1 MASLG
6 EEGMKD
12 QNFEREEEDSERLE
26 LLEEVELLRSEVSK
40 EKERSE
46 RLREELGKQALE
58 KRRLSSELAE
68 VRTATQVDVLDDNAK
83 LRQELRKWKNIA
95 RHINL
100 ELIEHDKE
108 VLKIMQ
114 QTAGTRLAWER
125 DVALNRQGIFASKL
139 NAQQKSID
147 QAVDE
152 AKKLLLIEFEG
163 DLDSE
168 KNARKEAER
177 KVEELKLRS
186 ERFESLFND
195 ANKVS
200 ASLASSQ
207 EELLEELEKERI
219 ASKSMTPRK
228 VQEHAENM
236 RRRNR
241 ELHLELEELRA
252 THYDK
257 ELQIRELKREV
268 EEVKREHEETREEDL
283 RAAAELLKLQRVS
296 TSMQTEDVS
305 IVSNDKM
312 EKERLKM
319 KKEQEKKE
327 SLIEAYKFKVE
338 KQNSQL
344 EKQRSHLEK
353 SRTKMEKKLRK
364 ASKFIVLQREK
375 QLLTKVLVGWR
386 AEWERE
392 TSIEPYRKEIE
403 KRKKQWKAKALC
415 TYFSVY
421 HHRRFNVHLM
431 KVCFQWWKMSRT
443 NVYHRWLLLLHKA
456 FRKVKNIEISA
467 LRAGGHLTQR
477 LTVAKSQA
485 IRKRT
490 LLPMDGPLALSR
502 VPTCSAATTRG
513 LAFGVWKMKTVV
525 KKLAK
530 DLRGL
535 RFAIEFLQRQSKEK
549 DMKCLLS
556 SWRRITARRISLLR
570 PRIEAEASVDAK
582 EDGTELEIPEA
593 SEVTFVD
600 KTLGMKVGSDV
611 VIKYKKDSN
620 AMQSILCKVQDIL
633 QNELNDLQDTV
644 SKEVNRIVHSGSKCT
659 VASKHKLQTRLLQVD
674 MTCSKLLEGLLL
686 IDQTLAGGHPGQ
698 VLQSS
703 DADFVPDD
711 VRLVLKD
718 LREIKRQAQLALA
731 SLEGLDR
738 KVAVGKVI
746 KADIPNRISFLYK
759 SRAPAQDYSS
769 SLARK
774 SPEWNNKLPVFLPI
788 D

>member
-268 EEVKREHEETREEDL
+268 EEVKREHEETC
-283 RAAAELLKLQRVS
+283 
-296 TSMQTEDVS
+296 
-305 IVSNDKM
+305 
-312 EKERLKM
+312 
-319 KKEQEKKE
+319 
-327 SLIEAYKFKVE
+327 
-338 KQNSQL
+338 
-344 EKQRSHLEK
+344 
-353 SRTKMEKKLRK
+353 
-364 ASKFIVLQREK
+364 
-375 QLLTKVLVGWR
+375 W
-386 AEWERE
+386 
-392 TSIEPYRKEIE
+392 
-403 KRKKQWKAKALC
+403 
-415 TYFSVY
+415 
-421 HHRRFNVHLM
+421 
-431 KVCFQWWKMSRT
+431 
-443 NVYHRWLLLLHKA
+443 
-456 FRKVKNIEISA
+456 
-467 LRAGGHLTQR
+467 
-477 LTVAKSQA
+477 
-485 IRKRT
+485 
-490 LLPMDGPLALSR
+490 
-502 VPTCSAATTRG
+502 
-513 LAFGVWKMKTVV
+513 
-525 KKLAK
+525 
-530 DLRGL
+530 
-535 RFAIEFLQRQSKEK
+535 
-549 DMKCLLS
+549 
-556 SWRRITARRISLLR
+556 
-570 PRIEAEASVDAK
+570 
-582 EDGTELEIPEA
+582 
-593 SEVTFVD
+593 
-600 KTLGMKVGSDV
+600 
-611 VIKYKKDSN
+611 
-620 AMQSILCKVQDIL
+620 
-633 QNELNDLQDTV
+633 
-644 SKEVNRIVHSGSKCT
+644 
-659 VASKHKLQTRLLQVD
+659 
-674 MTCSKLLEGLLL
+674 
-686 IDQTLAGGHPGQ
+686 
-698 VLQSS
+698 
-703 DADFVPDD
+703 
-711 VRLVLKD
+711 
-718 LREIKRQAQLALA
+718 
-731 SLEGLDR
+731 
-738 KVAVGKVI
+738 
-746 KADIPNRISFLYK
+746 
-759 SRAPAQDYSS
+759 
-769 SLARK
+769 
-774 SPEWNNKLPVFLPI
+774 
-788 D
+788 